1 MQQWSL
7 YSSFVI
13 TTGVILT
20 SIGAEDRIFV
30 SSSAKDPEAKGAT
43 PNSAS

>member
-1 MQQWSL
+1 M
-7 YSSFVI
+7 I
-13 TTGVILT
+13 TSGVTFT